1 MSAFLGVPV
10 DAAYHLVSSLAA
22 VLAALLG
29 TLGPAAAI
37 VLFTMAVRLVLVP
50 LSYRAMKGMDTQ
62 AKMAPQV
69 RALRKQHSGQP
80 EAFQRAL
87 AALYRTE
94 GTSAYA
100 GCLPAL
106 LQWPLFSVMYLVFRS
121 PVIGG
126 ARNALLGHDL
136 FGAPL
141 GSYWLSGAGPFSA
154 QGAVFAGLFLLLAG
168 IGWVTARRTRAFA
181 APSACA
187 GAGAGA
193 APAALTRV
201 IPYIAV
207 VFAAFV
213 PLASGL
219 YLATTTAWTLAERL
233 LLRRLGARRGD
244 PRGDRRRRA

>member
-10 DAAYHLVSSLAA
+10 GAAYHLVSSLAA
-22 VLAALLG
+22 VLAPLIGPLA
-29 TLGPAAAI
+29 PAAAI

-50 LSYRAMKGMDTQ
+50 LSYRAMKGTDTQ
-62 AKMAPQV
+62 ARMAPQV

-87 AALYRTE
+87 AALYRAE
-94 GTSAYA
+94 GTSVYA

-106 LQWPLFSVMYLVFRS
+106 LQWPLFSVLYLVFRS

-126 ARNALLGHDL
+126 VRNALLGHDL
-136 FGAPL
+136 LGAPL
-141 GSYWLSGAGPFSA
+141 GGYWLSGAGPFSA

-168 IGWVTARRTRAFA
+168 IGWVTARKTSALA
-181 APSACA
+181 APA
-187 GAGAGA
+187 AGAGA

-201 IPYIAV
+201 IPYITVA
-207 VFAAFV
+207 FAAFL

-233 LLRRLGARRGD
+233 LLRRLSGRRPG
-244 PRGDRRRRA
+244 P

>member
-22 VLAALLG
+22 VLAPLLG
-29 TLGPAAAI
+29 TLGPATAI

-87 AALYRTE
+87 AALYRAE

-141 GSYWLSGAGPFSA
+141 GSYLLSGAGPFSA

-168 IGWVTARRTRAFA
+168 IGWVTARKTRALA
-181 APSACA
+181 APAA
-187 GAGAGA
+187 GPGA

-201 IPYIAV
+201 IPYITVA
-207 VFAAFV
+207 FAAFV

-233 LLRRLGARRGD
+233 LLRRLGNRRGD
-244 PRGDRRRRA
+244 PRGNRRRRA